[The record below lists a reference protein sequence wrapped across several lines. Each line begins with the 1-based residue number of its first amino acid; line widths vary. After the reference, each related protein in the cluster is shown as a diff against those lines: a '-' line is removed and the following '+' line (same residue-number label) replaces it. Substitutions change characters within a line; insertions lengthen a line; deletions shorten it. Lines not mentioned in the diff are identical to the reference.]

1 MRNKIAIHTKRSTV
15 MPRDMQL
22 LRDLWRY
29 IDPTCAMADD
39 SVSKRESQGYI
50 KKESRRLVGAV
61 GIAKNKVEQ
70 LRQTGRLHQVKGG
83 FKSFCERHGIS
94 LT

>member
-1 MRNKIAIHTKRSTV
+1 
-15 MPRDMQL
+15 MQL

-29 IDPTCAMADD
+29 IDPTCAIADD
-39 SVSKRESQGYI
+39 RVSKKESEGYI
-50 KKESRRLVGAV
+50 KKEARRLASAV
-61 GIAKNKVEQ
+61 GIAKNKVER

-83 FKSFCERHGIS
+83 FRSFCERHNIL